1 MAALH
6 QEEQDV
12 TDGVSVI
19 EQRLE
24 ESEQTGRQAEV
35 DVEVTQKVMGYEI
48 DKKQADDARKLQDL
62 F

>member
-12 TDGVSVI
+12 ADGVSVI
-19 EQRLE
+19 EKAFE
-24 ESEQTGRQAEV
+24 EPEQANRQAEV
-35 DVEVTQKVMGYEI
+35 DVEVAQKVMGYEI